1 MERFKKFK
9 LEYKKDFIIPS
20 LSTTKEKD
28 IFMYLFLRLRKK
40 IDLGIYPEIYN
51 DEIIYTKPD
60 LKSLILKEIVLSKK
74 YKKGWIITINPTY
87 STKKDR
93 KSVV

>member
-28 IFMYLFLRLRKK
+28 IFTHIFQLQREK
-40 IDLGIYPEIYN
+40 IIEEYIQKF
-51 DEIIYTKPD
+51 IIMKSYTQNQ
-60 LKSLILKEIVLSKK
+60 I
-74 YKKGWIITINPTY
+74 
-87 STKKDR
+87 
-93 KSVV
+93 